1 MVIVKG
7 YGKFTTNFIIKNLQI
22 DLVTPIEQ
30 QWLMS
35 LERKSPILKYVI
47 ISKDINIVNL
57 KQVRVNLS
65 LEFGKCIASRSDL
78 GRLK

>member
-7 YGKFTTNFIIKNLQI
+7 YGKVTTNFIIKNLQI

-47 ISKDINIVNL
+47 ISKDIVNL

>member
-7 YGKFTTNFIIKNLQI
+7 YGKVTTNFIIKNLQI

-47 ISKDINIVNL
+47 ISKDIVNL

-65 LEFGKCIASRSDL
+65 LEFEKCVASRSDL

>member
-1 MVIVKG
+1 MVVVKG
-7 YGKFTTNFIIKNLQI
+7 YGKVTTNFIIKNLQI

-47 ISKDINIVNL
+47 ISKDIVNL

>member
-47 ISKDINIVNL
+47 ISKDIVNL